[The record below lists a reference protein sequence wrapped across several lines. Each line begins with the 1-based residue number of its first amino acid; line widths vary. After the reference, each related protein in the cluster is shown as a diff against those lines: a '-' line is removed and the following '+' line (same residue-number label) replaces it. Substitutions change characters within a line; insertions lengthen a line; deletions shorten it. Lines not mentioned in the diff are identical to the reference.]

1 MRNILGN
8 SVIRISVPILLF
20 MSLMGCKSSTQEI
33 SISSSVEE
41 EIEMKLIIDN
51 QNIEVSWLN
60 NESVDDLKSL
70 ATNELTISM
79 HQFGGFEQTGPIGSS
94 IRRNDIQMDV
104 VPGDIVLYQGNQI
117 SVFYNPSAWSYT
129 KLGHIEMSQDALKD
143 LLEKESVTFI
153 LTTK

>member
-8 SVIRISVPILLF
+8 SYIKISVPILLF
-20 MSLMGCKSSTQEI
+20 MSLMGCKSNTQEI
-33 SISSSVEE
+33 SISSSTKEE
-41 EIEMKLIIDN
+41 MEMKLIIDN

-79 HQFGGFEQTGPIGSS
+79 HQYGGFEQTGPIGKS
-94 IRRNDIQMDV
+94 IRRDDVQMDV

-117 SVFYNPSAWSYT
+117 SVFYNPSSWSYT
-129 KLGHIEMSQDALKD
+129 RLGHINMNQDALKE
-143 LLEKESVTFI
+143 LLEKESVTFT
-153 LTTK
+153 LSTK

>member
-1 MRNILGN
+1 
-8 SVIRISVPILLF
+8 
-20 MSLMGCKSSTQEI
+20 MSLMGCKPNTQEI
-33 SISSSVEE
+33 SISSSTKE

-79 HQFGGFEQTGPIGSS
+79 HQYGGFEQTGPIGKS
-94 IRRNDIQMDV
+94 IRRDDVQMDV

-117 SVFYNPSAWSYT
+117 SVFYNNSSWSYT
-129 KLGHIEMSQDALKD
+129 RLGHINMNQDALKE
-143 LLEKESVTFI
+143 LLEKESVTFT
-153 LTTK
+153 LSTK